1 MKKEEVKKYKL
12 FGGKNLLKCSNCTC
26 GNETCN
32 DSKYFCSNCGVWRI
46 VLALVLLVS
55 MYKVG
60 FIVGAEMTNAGY
72 TDDISS
78 MPNYVMYKRNHTA
91 VGTFTKGKDL
101 DNNGCKISE
110 AAIWSK
116 AEARCVKLYDE
127 AIVLVSV
134 NGDASHSS
142 YVMLS
147 DDKNKLELFYSGS
160 KEGVIVSKKSD
171 SWVSDD
177 GKYSV
182 SKSTNGKFVLSV
194 SGRVLQS
201 QM

>member
-12 FGGKNLLKCSNCTC
+12 FSGKNLLKCSDCAC

-32 DSKYFCSNCGVWRI
+32 DSKYFCANCGIWRI
-46 VLALVLLVS
+46 VLALILLVG

-60 FIVGAEMTNAGY
+60 FIVGSEMTNAGY
-72 TDDISS
+72 TDDISN
-78 MPNYVMYKRNHTA
+78 MPNYMMYKRHHIA
-91 VGTFTKGKDL
+91 GGMIMKGKDL

-116 AEARCVKLYDE
+116 AEARCVKLYDQ
-127 AIVLVSV
+127 AIMLVSV
-134 NGDASHSS
+134 NGYDSHSS

-160 KEGVIVSKKSD
+160 REGVIVSKKSD

-182 SKSTNGKFVLSV
+182 SKSANGKFVLSV
-194 SGRVLQS
+194 SGVVIQS